1 MRICEY
7 IDASTYMSE
16 PAVQNLTAQLIAL
29 MALLHSRMAG
39 DAMQIMAETQITLPQ
54 MVTLHILHE
63 SGARSVGTIG
73 TMLNLSPSTTSHLI
87 DRLFERGLVTREED
101 AADRR
106 QKSIAIT
113 STGSQ
118 LIERLAAAR
127 SAQISAGLA
136 LVEPELQQR
145 LSTLVDLIISQLRSG
160 GPNPCQPS

>member
-1 MRICEY
+1 
-7 IDASTYMSE
+7 
-16 PAVQNLTAQLIAL
+16 
-29 MALLHSRMAG
+29 
-39 DAMQIMAETQITLPQ
+39 

-101 AADRR
+101 AVDRR